1 MKTPLKQQIKF
12 APDEKSLFFPMLK
25 KRVDGYFQE
34 NNLSKFADK
43 RMYIKSIILLSTYF
57 IPFLILIFFTP
68 AWPLSLIVWFL
79 MGIGIAG
86 IGMSVMH
93 DANHGS
99 YSSNKTIN
107 FLMGHTL
114 NAIGGS
120 VLNWKLQHNILHHT
134 YTNITHIDEDIED
147 RLVLKFSPHTK
158 TKWFHRF
165 QWIYAIFFYG
175 LLTLY
180 WALFKDFV
188 QFVQFSKNGVNAQS
202 RSEKVVSLVKIIAI
216 KVFYFCTVIGAP
228 YAYCKIPLVQIVIG
242 FLLMHF
248 VAGIILTVIF
258 QLAHTLEHTAHP
270 LPSSTG
276 VIETDW
282 AIHQLQTTVNFAP
295 NNKWLSWYVGGLNYQ
310 IEHHL
315 FPKISHV
322 HYPAI
327 SIIVK
332 ATAKEFGIPYHENN
346 TLFQAIRSHFK
357 FMKEIGKLP
366 DLHTAIG

>member
-1 MKTPLKQQIKF
+1 MNTPLKQQIKF
-12 APDEKSLFFPMLK
+12 APHEKSLFFPTLK
-25 KRVDGYFQE
+25 KRVDAYFQE
-34 NNLSKFADK
+34 NNLGKYGDT
-43 RMYIKSIILLSTYF
+43 RMYVKSAVLLSTYF
-57 IPFLILIFFTP
+57 IPFLVLVFFTP
-68 AWPLSLIVWFL
+68 AWPLSLLAWFF
-79 MGIGIAG
+79 MGLGIAG

-99 YSSNKTIN
+99 YAQNKTLN

-158 TKWFHRF
+158 TRWYHRF
-165 QWIYAIFFYG
+165 QWIYALFFYG

-188 QFVQFSKNGVNAQS
+188 QFFQFSKNGVNAQS
-202 RSEKVVSLVKIIAI
+202 TADKVISFLKIVAI
-216 KVFYFCTVIGAP
+216 KIVYFSSVIGLP
-228 YAYCKIPLVQIVIG
+228 LVYSHIPLLQIITG

-270 LPSSTG
+270 LPTSTG

-295 NNKWLSWYVGGLNYQ
+295 ASKWLSWYVGGLNYQ

-315 FPKISHV
+315 FPKIAHV

-327 SIIVK
+327 ASIVK
-332 ATAKEFGIPYHENN
+332 ATAKEFGIPYYENN
-346 TLFQAIRSHFK
+346 TLLQAIQSHFR
-357 FMKEIGKLP
+357 FMKQLGKLP

>member
-12 APDEKSLFFPMLK
+12 APDEKSLFFPTLK
-25 KRVDGYFQE
+25 KRVDEYFQE
-34 NNLSKFADK
+34 NGLSKYADK

-68 AWPLSLIVWFL
+68 AWPLSLMVWFL

-188 QFVQFSKNGVNAQS
+188 QFFQFSKNGVNAQS
-202 RSEKVVSLVKIIAI
+202 PSEKAISLIKIIAI
-216 KVFYFCTVIGAP
+216 KIFYLYTVIGIP
-228 YAYCKIPLVQIVIG
+228 FVYCQIPLVQIITG

-276 VIETDW
+276 IIETDW
-282 AIHQLQTTVNFAP
+282 AIHQLQTTTNFAP

-327 SIIVK
+327 SSIVK
-332 ATAKEFGIPYHENN
+332 TTAKEFGIPYHENN
-346 TLFQAIRSHFK
+346 TLFQAIQSHFR
-357 FMKEIGKLP
+357 FMKQIGKLP
-366 DLHTAIG
+366 DLNTAIG